1 MRASWREA
9 EKIGTKKQAAL
20 SLVLAERYLPQLQI
34 FPGASHTRLIS
45 PEVWS
50 LGSQV
55 SSGRSDSLSPPGSG
69 PSARHEC
76 QKTLLLQKQPSPSS
90 NGRSIWSEMSQTRDP
105 QLWRT
110 SDQHRFLTPSL
121 FVAYLSVKLGQLSV
135 SLTHQPPGGWGLPE
149 LVR

>member
-1 MRASWREA
+1 MRGSWREA

-34 FPGASHTRLIS
+34 FLGASHTRLLS

-55 SSGRSDSLSPPGSG
+55 SSGRSDSLPQPGSG

-76 QKTLLLQKQPSPSS
+76 QKTLLPQKQPSPSS
-90 NGRSIWSEMSQTRDP
+90 NGRSIRSEMSQTRDP

-110 SDQHRFLTPSL
+110 SDQDRLLMPSL
-121 FVAYLSVKLGQLSV
+121 FVAYLNMKLGQLSV
-135 SLTHQPPGGWGLPE
+135 SLTPLPPGGWGLPE